1 LLEIRNLKKVF
12 NQGSINQMTALEHL
26 NLFVDRGDF
35 VTIIGSNGAGKSTLL
50 NLIAGT
56 ILPEEGEVLL
66 AGEQVTRWP
75 EFRRAAHIGR
85 VFQNPLSGTCASMA
99 IEENFA
105 LALRR
110 GMRPGLTKGV
120 TALDREVFKSRL
132 QLLGLGLEYRLRDS
146 VGMLSGGQRQSLTL
160 LMATIRKPKLL
171 LLDEHTAAL
180 DPPTAHNVLKL
191 TETLI
196 KDMELTSIMVTHNM
210 KHALEYGNRLVMMHQ
225 GRIIMDVSGDM
236 KSQLT
241 VQDLMDE
248 FLKLKGGAVAD
259 DKMVLVC

>member
-1 LLEIRNLKKVF
+1 MLEIRNLKKVF
-12 NQGSINQMTALEHL
+12 NRGSINEMTALQPL

-35 VTIIGSNGAGKSTLL
+35 VTVIGSNGAGKSTLL

-56 ILPEEGEVLL
+56 FPPDEGEILI
-66 AGEQVTRWP
+66 AGEMVTDWP

-85 VFQNPLSGTCASMA
+85 VFQNPLSGTCASMS

-110 GMRPGLTKGV
+110 GMRPGLTRGV
-120 TALDREVFKSRL
+120 TAKDREIFRDRL
-132 QLLGLGLEYRLRDS
+132 GLLKLGLEYRLKDS

-180 DPPTAHNVLKL
+180 DPPTAHNVLEL
-191 TETLI
+191 TDTLI
-196 KDMELTSIMVTHNM
+196 KKMELTSVMVTHNM

-225 GRIIMDVSGDM
+225 GRIIMDVAGE
-236 KSQLT
+236 KKRRLN
-241 VQDLMDE
+241 VQDLLDE

-259 DKMVLVC
+259 DKLVLVC

>member
-1 LLEIRNLKKVF
+1 MLEIRNLKKVF
-12 NQGSINQMTALEHL
+12 NRGSINEMTALQHL
-26 NLFVDRGDF
+26 NFLVEEGDF
-35 VTIIGSNGAGKSTLL
+35 ITVIGSNGAGKSTLL

-56 ILPEEGEVLL
+56 IAPDEGEILI
-66 AGEQVTRWP
+66 AGERVTDWP
-75 EFRRAAHIGR
+75 EYRRAAYIGR

-120 TALDREVFKSRL
+120 TAADREVFKERL
-132 QLLGLGLEYRLRDS
+132 RLLGLGLEYRLKDS

-171 LLDEHTAAL
+171 LDEHTAAL
-180 DPPTAHNVLKL
+180 DPPTAYNVPKL
-191 TETLI
+191 TDSLI
-196 KDMELTSIMVTHNM
+196 KEMKLTSIMVTHNM

-225 GRIIMDVSGDM
+225 GRIIMDVAGE
-236 KSQLT
+236 KKRQLT
-241 VQDLMDE
+241 VQDLLDE
-248 FLKLKGGAVAD
+248 FLKLKEGAVAD
-259 DKMVLVC
+259 DKLVLIC